1 LKKDGCEIQ
10 IDDRIGKITVKGSQ
24 TQIQRLKVQI
34 QDIVGR
40 FGERSLNQ
48 KKFSLL
54 RTREGLSQVKTLFS
68 TENESVVILV
78 NDQGNVM
85 LYGLDKA
92 TVQQACDTIENA
104 LEELKLPSSESAFPS
119 PYWSVWKHFK
129 TGIVFVGF
137 LNETGLGFVALPNFK
152 NTTIGNTIAPWS
164 ISSHIFLLQ

>member
-10 IDDRIGKITVKGSQ
+10 IDDRNGKITVKGSQ

-48 KKFSLL
+48 NKFSLL

-104 LEELKLPSSESAFPS
+104 LEELKLPSSESTFS
-119 PYWSVWKHFK
+119 SL
-129 TGIVFVGF
+129 IGF
-137 LNETGLGFVALPNFK
+137 
-152 NTTIGNTIAPWS
+152 GNI
-164 ISSHIFLLQ
+164 LKQE